1 MRNLRNGFI
10 MSEEKKKMRKETK
23 IVLWILGLGA
33 MVTLALVIGVVLL
46 LQDDNEMLSEDPRW
60 LYVDLRLPFTASP
73 QPMGLLDDPDSVVPL
88 TTEMASLIRKAAT
101 DDQVLGIRAELGG
114 MALGWAQVEELRQA
128 LVDYRE
134 SGKECK
140 IWAEAY
146 TNKEYYLASA
156 CNEVVAPEAG
166 VFLVTGLAMTITYY
180 ADLFEELDIQPNF
193 AHVGD
198 FKSAVEPYERT
209 GPSAAASEATNTLL
223 DSLYSQF
230 IIGISEGRQLSEEA
244 VRQLLDN
251 PPITPQGAL
260 EAGAIDLIQYRDQFL
275 LKDNE
280 DFEFFHWRD
289 FWNKIKMEIPASEH
303 NIAVIY
309 ADGAIMNGSSG
320 NSLFGGSSIG
330 DHTVRKH
337 IQRAIDSDIDAL
349 VIRISSPG
357 GSGSAS
363 DAIWRELQR
372 VKELDIPIVISMGDY
387 AASGG
392 YYISMIGDHIFAQ
405 PNTITG
411 SIGVFGGKL
420 NFEGLYNKVGMNLH
434 TYQRGAFANLFSS
447 TSNFSDAEKS
457 KYQEFLN
464 GFYQVFITKAAN
476 GRNLTT
482 EQMHQVAQ
490 GRVWTGTQ
498 ALDHKLID
506 EIGGLEDALRK
517 AGELAGISDYNTLT
531 IPQPQSVLEEFLAE
545 LQGTRETKL
554 SLEAAV
560 PTTALQTLQNAETIQ
575 SILKTDPRISML
587 PMTIDIE

>member
-1 MRNLRNGFI
+1 
-10 MSEEKKKMRKETK
+10 MSEERKPMRKETK
-23 IVLWILGLGA
+23 LVLWILGLGA
-33 MVTLALVIGVVLL
+33 LVTLALVIGVVLL
-46 LQDDNEMLSEDPRW
+46 LQDDNEMLNEDPRW

-73 QPMGLLDDPDSVVPL
+73 QPAGLFDDPNATVPL
-88 TTEMASLIRKAAT
+88 TTDMADLIRAAGT
-101 DDQVLGIRAELGG
+101 DDQILGIRAELGG
-114 MALGWAQVEELRQA
+114 LALGWAQVEELRQA
-128 LVDYRE
+128 FLDYRE

-140 IWAEAY
+140 IWAEAF

-156 CNEVVAPEAG
+156 CNEIVAPEAG

-180 ADLFEELDIQPNF
+180 ADLFEELDIKPNF

-209 GPSAAASEATNTLL
+209 GPSDAASVATNTLL
-223 DSLYSQF
+223 DSLYGQF
-230 IIGISEGRQLSEEA
+230 ITGIGEGRQLSEEK
-244 VRQLLDN
+244 VRALLDN

-260 EAGAIDLIQYRDQFL
+260 EQSAIDSIQYRDQFL

-289 FWNKIKMEIPASEH
+289 FWNKMTMERPSAEKS
-303 NIAVIY
+303 IAIIY

-330 DHTVRKH
+330 DHTLRKH
-337 IQRAIDSDIDAL
+337 IQKAIDADASAL
-349 VIRISSPG
+349 VVRISSPG

-372 VKELDIPIVISMGDY
+372 VKERDIPIVISMGDY

-392 YYISMIGDHIFAQ
+392 YYISMIGDYIFAQ

-447 TSNFSDAEKS
+447 TSDFSEAERL

-464 GFYQVFITKAAN
+464 GFYQVFITKAAE
-476 GRNLTT
+476 GRNLTK
-482 EQMHQVAQ
+482 EQIHTVAQ

-498 ALDHKLID
+498 ALEHKLVD
-506 EIGGLEDALRK
+506 ALGGLDDAIEK
-517 AGELAGISDYNTLT
+517 AAELASLSEYEIVA
-531 IPQPQSVLEEFLAE
+531 IPQPQSVLEEFLNE
-545 LQGTRETKL
+545 LQGGHEATLKL
-554 SLEAAV
+554 DSTMFESIS
-560 PTTALQTLQNAETIQ
+560 TTVQNAEMMHQ
-575 SILKTDPRISML
+575 MLQTDPRISMM
-587 PMTIDIE
+587 PMVLEVQ